1 MIMKRLAVLVAAAFV
16 ATAFAQDKKAPE
28 AKPADKKA
36 AAPAAEPKKMD
47 EPVGKAMGAA
57 MKATATV
64 EAVDA
69 ATRMITLKGEKG
81 NVISFTAGPDVKNF
95 AQIAKGDIV
104 TIEYLEA
111 VAVALKKA
119 AAGAAPSRTDSETMK
134 TAKPGDKPAAMAAR
148 TINVTAKVEAIDAA
162 NSIVTLKGPK
172 QTVDLKVKD
181 PAVLKAVKVG
191 DMVEAAY
198 VEAVAVR
205 VDKPEKAA
213 APAAKPAEKKK

>member
-1 MIMKRLAVLVAAAFV
+1 MKKLAVLVAAAFV

-36 AAPAAEPKKMD
+36 PAAEAPT
-47 EPVGKAMGAA
+47 GKAMGAA

-69 ATRMITLKGEKG
+69 ATRLITLKGEKG
-81 NVISFTAGPDVKNF
+81 NVISFTAGPEVKNF

-104 TIEYLEA
+104 TVEYMEA
-111 VAVALKKA
+111 FAIGLKKA
-119 AAGAAPSRTDSETMK
+119 AAGAAPARTDSEVMK
-134 TAKPGDKPAAMAAR
+134 TAKPGDKPAAVAAR
-148 TINVTAKVEAIDAA
+148 TINVTAKVEAIDTKA
-162 NSIVTLKGPK
+162 SMVTLKGPK
-172 QTVDLKVKD
+172 QTVELKVKD
-181 PAVLKAVKVG
+181 PKVLAAVKVG

-198 VEAVAVR
+198 VEAVGIKVE
-205 VDKPEKAA
+205 KPEKAA